1 MFKKFMCT
9 AIVGTMLMVSSGC
22 SATGAAWQ
30 AAKIGKNLSEKDS
43 YMTLSLDGLEAKQ
56 NKLKKGFAGYA
67 KFKIKGT
74 VSTAP
79 TFKFSFEDPTK
90 YGRITSTNMQT
101 HQAFEADYSHKAEF
115 VISPRGSGE
124 DSLMKPDRAYNL
136 GSIGGEF
143 NVMDFDGNSVGGV
156 TLKPGMDYMLVF
168 SISGDRSETM
178 QVLFSTK

>member
-1 MFKKFMCT
+1 MMKRILC
-9 AIVGTMLMVSSGC
+9 AALIGSMLMASSGC

-30 AAKIGKNLSEKDS
+30 AARVGKNLSKEDS
-43 YMTLSLDGLEAKQ
+43 YLSLSLDGFEAKQ

-67 KFKIKGT
+67 KFKIKGS

-90 YGRITSTNMQT
+90 FGRITGTNMQI

-115 VISPRGSGE
+115 VITPRGSGAE
-124 DSLMKPDRAYNL
+124 SLMQPDRAYNL
-136 GSIGGEF
+136 SSIGSEMT
-143 NVMDFDGNSVGGV
+143 VLDFDGNNVGGV

-168 SISGDRSETM
+168 TVSGDRSETI
-178 QVLFSTK
+178 QAHFSTK